1 MFIHLLMSYDNGNTC
16 SLHETAKSIHL
27 PNQVVKICVSF
38 KNITKL
44 MSCGVVSGLS
54 LNLSNITQINADVVV
69 GGIKAIWNINLSFR
83 CCLFGFFTMRLCK
96 ISLFQNKSCLIN
108 VNS

>member
-1 MFIHLLMSYDNGNTC
+1 MGTPALYMKPQKVSIFQTKWS
-16 SLHETAKSIHL
+16 KS
-27 PNQVVKICVSF
+27 VCVSF

-83 CCLFGFFTMRLCK
+83 WCLFGFFTIM
-96 ISLFQNKSCLIN
+96 QNILVSKQVMSY
-108 VNS
+108 

>member
-1 MFIHLLMSYDNGNTC
+1 MGTPALYMKPPKVSIFQTKWS
-16 SLHETAKSIHL
+16 KS
-27 PNQVVKICVSF
+27 VCVSF

-83 CCLFGFFTMRLCK
+83 WCLFGFFTMGLCK